1 DFELPSADGA
11 PVKLADLDGP
21 ALLVMFLCNHCP
33 YVRHV
38 EQALAATVADYA
50 GRGVAAVAI
59 CSNDLDAH
67 PDDGPAGMA
76 EQARR
81 AGFGFP
87 SLLDETQEVAAAYRA
102 MCTPDLFVYDAERRL
117 AYRGAF
123 DDSTP
128 RNSPPVTGAPARC
141 CGAPWPGSL
150 TASRCPS
157 PTARAWAAASSGR
170 TPTGRPGCSA
180 PSERRRQ
187 GGDRGQDGAGHRGRV
202 RARGGHGPDGRRGGR
217 VGGGGRRRRR

>member
-1 DFELPSADGA
+1 MAASSLMVPLGTPAHDFELPSADGTG
-11 PVKLADLDGP
+11 VKLADLDGP

-38 EQALAATVADYA
+38 ERALAATVATYA
-50 GRGVAAVAI
+50 ERGVSAVGI
-59 CSNDLDAH
+59 CSNDLDAY

-87 SLLDETQEVAAAYRA
+87 YLLDETQQVAAAYRA
-102 MCTPDLFVYDAERRL
+102 MCTPDLFVYGPDRLL

-128 RNSPPVTGAPARC
+128 RNGRPVTGALLRDALDRVLDGQPVPEPHR
-141 CGAPWPGSL
+141 
-150 TASRCPS
+150 PS
-157 PTARAWAAASSGR
+157 M
-170 TPTGRPGCSA
+170 GCSLKWRDGNR
-180 PSERRRQ
+180 PSWLL
-187 GGDRGQDGAGHRGRV
+187 G
-202 RARGGHGPDGRRGGR
+202 
-217 VGGGGRRRRR
+217 VG

>member
-1 DFELPSADGA
+1 MAVSSLMVPLGTPAHDFELPSADGST
-11 PVKLADLDGP
+11 VKLADLDGR

-38 EQALAATVADYA
+38 ERQLGAVVAEYA
-50 GRGVAAVAI
+50 GRGVAAVGI
-59 CSNDLDAH
+59 NSNDLEGY

-87 SLLDETQEVAAAYRA
+87 YVLDEGQQVAAAYRA
-102 MCTPDLFVYDAERRL
+102 MCTPDLFLYDAARLL

-128 RNSPPVTGAPARC
+128 RNGQPVTGALLRDALDRVLDGQPVPEPHR
-141 CGAPWPGSL
+141 
-150 TASRCPS
+150 PS
-157 PTARAWAAASSGR
+157 M
-170 TPTGRPGCSA
+170 GCSLKW
-180 PSERRRQ
+180 R
-187 GGDRGQDGAGHRGRV
+187 DGNRPAWLLGSG
-202 RARGGHGPDGRRGGR
+202 
-217 VGGGGRRRRR
+217 